1 MWKKMIAFFNE
12 NLFFFQLA
20 AVQGQAGK
28 SDTIYDITFTE
39 AL

>member
-1 MWKKMIAFFNE
+1 MKTC
-12 NLFFFQLA
+12 FFQLA